1 MGIKFDLLSVEAFD
15 RIRVAMD
22 LLIEYGYIERQENLR
37 KTYYKYFH
45 PEVLDYNNSEMWKKA
60 SNGEVISLFQFETP
74 VGGDAIRRTKPKNI
88 ESLAII
94 NSLMRLMASEGSEMP
109 IDRYIHFQ
117 ENIEYWY
124 DEMHAHGLSEE
135 EQEVLKSYLN
145 QNYGVADSQEL
156 AMLLVMDKN
165 ISGFTLSEA
174 DALRKGI
181 AKKKPEIIEEQKEKF
196 YKKGT
201 ELGTSINM
209 LNYVWNN
216 ELKPQFG
223 YSFSLLW
230 RHFLVTLNALS
241 LNCGNLLRALVTKL

>member
-1 MGIKFDLLSVEAFD
+1 
-15 RIRVAMD
+15 MD
-22 LLIEYGYIERQENLR
+22 LLIEYGYIEKQENLR

-45 PEVLDYNNSEMWKKA
+45 PEVLDYNNPEMWKKA

-109 IDRYIHFQ
+109 IDRYIYFQ
-117 ENIEYWY
+117 ENINRWY
-124 DEMHAHGLSEE
+124 EEMASHNLTKK
-135 EQEVLKSYLN
+135 EQEILKSYLN
-145 QNYGVADSQEL
+145 NNFGVADSQEL